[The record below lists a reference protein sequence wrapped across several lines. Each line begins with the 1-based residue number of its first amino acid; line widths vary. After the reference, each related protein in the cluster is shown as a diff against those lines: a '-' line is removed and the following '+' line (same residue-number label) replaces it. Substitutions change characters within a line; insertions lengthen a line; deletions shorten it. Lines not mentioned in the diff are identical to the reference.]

1 VNKPGAPTGKKYAAP
16 ASMKGTVPM
25 LPRYSSNVTP
35 PKLKP
40 LGISSRAI
48 NKALE
53 AVKRVLPQ
61 YFPLLTKLEIKCYHF
76 YTGDG
81 WKVQEI
87 AEYMEISI
95 DSVQNALRRAKN
107 KGMWW
112 PKGLGRRKSWD
123 DLKEKYGEEWLAKI
137 TREKF

>member
-1 VNKPGAPTGKKYAAP
+1 MKRLITKRQQEILMCVHHDFQGLSREEAAKK
-16 ASMKGTVPM
+16 
-25 LPRYSSNVTP
+25 
-35 PKLKP
+35 